1 MPNRLL
7 LLLLLAGFCPGARA
21 AVLPPEKL
29 LPKDTVLLVTVPD
42 SLTAWG
48 ILTNSPYGRLWRDPA
63 VKAFKDKFIDKF
75 GSDIITPLERSL
87 GIELSAYN
95 GLAQGQATF
104 ALLPIAQ
111 PDKPEDHFAKLFLL
125 DTKDRAAQLRTN
137 LADIRQKW
145 AAAGKPMKTRK
156 IRDVDFTTL
165 MLSPEELS
173 WDKILSKP
181 KRAVAED
188 DTAGK
193 ASTNKVEI
201 TFGQAGSL
209 LLVSDSIQAIEKV
222 LSRQAGGLLPAL
234 EEQPAFQADF
244 AARLRGAP
252 FYAWINV
259 KDSID
264 ILTKTPAG
272 DSDEANDASALKPD
286 SPLAAAGL
294 TGLTSASF
302 TYRSLPE
309 GLSAQLFVGVPE
321 SKRRGLL
328 KAFVGEAKDSNP
340 PAFVPSDVT
349 KFWRWRINI
358 PHSWSQLEAMLNE
371 FNPRYSSVINFVL
384 QTAGKDK
391 DANYDLKSELLGN
404 LGDDIVHYEKAPRG
418 NTLADLNSAPSLYL
432 IGSPNAG
439 KLAAALKTGLNFMG
453 AAKEREF
460 LGRKI
465 YTLTMEA
472 PGGKPA
478 HYFSFSGSSG
488 YLALSVN
495 TDSIKESPVDVGGEK
510 AILREFT
517 SDHDEILEEFLRSN
531 DSKAKTLND
540 TPGLADAAQKAGGMG
555 TGLFG
560 FDNQSLALRVLL
572 EMLRQQPVTLQDILG
587 ASSMVG
593 SVNTGDQAAKLREWA
608 DFSLLPSYDAIS
620 QYFYFSVY
628 AGGFSPEGF
637 TMNFFAPTPPKLR

>member
-1 MPNRLL
+1 MPNRFILL
-7 LLLLLAGFCPGARA
+7 LILGGFCPGATA

-29 LPKDTVLLVTVPD
+29 LPKDTALLVTVPD
-42 SLTAWG
+42 SLAAWG
-48 ILTNSPYGRLWRDPA
+48 ILSNSPYGRLWQDPA

-75 GSDIITPLERSL
+75 GSDVITPLERSL
-87 GIELSAYN
+87 GIQLSAYN

-156 IRDVDFTTL
+156 IREVEFTTL
-165 MLSPEELS
+165 ILSSAELS
-173 WDKILSKP
+173 WDKIISKP
-181 KRAVAED
+181 KRAVAEE
-188 DTAGK
+188 DTAGN
-193 ASTNKVEI
+193 ASSNKVEI

-209 LLVSDSIQAIEKV
+209 LLVSDSIQAVEKV
-222 LSRQAGGLLPAL
+222 LSRQAGGFLPAL

-264 ILTKTPAG
+264 LLTKAPAADDDDG
-272 DSDEANDASALKPD
+272 NAASALKPD

-302 TYRSLPE
+302 AYRSLPE

-321 SKRRGLL
+321 AKRRGLL
-328 KAFVGEAKDSNP
+328 KAVVSEAKDSNP

-358 PHSWSQLEAMLNE
+358 PHSWSQLETMLNE
-371 FNPRYSSVINFVL
+371 FNPQYNSVINFVL

-391 DANYDLKSELLGN
+391 DENYDLKSELLGN
-404 LGDDIVHYEKAPRG
+404 LGDDIIHYEKAPQG
-418 NTLADLNSAPSLYL
+418 NTLADLNAAPSLYL
-432 IGSPNAG
+432 IGSPNAA
-439 KLAAALKTGLNFMG
+439 KLAAALKTGLSFMG

-460 LGRKI
+460 LGRQI
-465 YTLTMEA
+465 YTLTTVAQGAM
-472 PGGKPA
+472 PA
-478 HYFSFSGSSG
+478 HSFSFAGSGG
-488 YLALSVN
+488 YVALSG
-495 TDSIKESPVDVGGEK
+495 DS
-510 AILREFT
+510 
-517 SDHDEILEEFLRSN
+517 EILEEFLRSN
-531 DSKAKTLND
+531 DSKGKTLND
-540 TPGLADAAQKAGGMG
+540 TAGLADAAQKAGGMG

-560 FDNQSLALRVLL
+560 FDNQNLGLRALL

-587 ASSMVG
+587 SAHG
-593 SVNTGDQAAKLREWA
+593 LPASVNTGDQAAKLREWA
-608 DFSLLPSYDAIS
+608 DFSLLPSYDALS
-620 QYFYFSVY
+620 RYFYFSVY
-628 AGGFSPEGF
+628 AGSFSPEGF

>member
-1 MPNRLL
+1 MPNRFILL
-7 LLLLLAGFCPGARA
+7 LILGGFCMGARA

-29 LPKDTVLLVTVPD
+29 LPKDTALLVTVPD
-42 SLTAWG
+42 SLRAWG
-48 ILTNSPYGRLWRDPA
+48 ILTNSPYGRLWQDPA
-63 VKAFKDKFIDKF
+63 VKAFKDKLTDKF
-75 GSDIITPLERSL
+75 GSDVITPLERSL
-87 GIELSAYN
+87 GIQLSAYN

-104 ALLPIAQ
+104 AFLPITQ

-145 AAAGKPMKTRK
+145 AAAGKPMKTRN
-156 IRDVDFTTL
+156 IRDVEFTTL
-165 MLSPEELS
+165 ILSSEELS
-173 WDKILSKP
+173 WNKILSKP
-181 KRAVAED
+181 NRAPAED
-188 DTAGK
+188 DIVGK

-222 LSRQAGGLLPAL
+222 LSIQAGGLLPAL

-252 FYAWINV
+252 FYVWINV
-259 KDSID
+259 RDSID
-264 ILTKTPAG
+264 LLTKTPA
-272 DSDEANDASALKPD
+272 SDDEEANEASALKPD

-321 SKRRGLL
+321 TKRRGLF
-328 KAFVGEAKDSNP
+328 KAFVSEAKDSNP

-358 PHSWSQLEAMLNE
+358 PRSWSQLETMLNE
-371 FNPRYSSVINFVL
+371 FNPQYSSVINFVL
-384 QTAGKDK
+384 HTAGKDK
-391 DANYDLKSELLGN
+391 DEHYDLKSELLGN
-404 LGDDIVHYEKAPRG
+404 LGDDIVHYEKAPQG

-460 LGRKI
+460 LGRQI
-465 YTLTMEA
+465 CTLTTPAQGTM
-472 PGGKPA
+472 PA
-478 HYFSFSGSSG
+478 HSLSFAGSGG
-488 YLALSVN
+488 YVALS
-495 TDSIKESPVDVGGEK
+495 GE
-510 AILREFT
+510 T
-517 SDHDEILEEFLRSN
+517 EILEDFLRSN
-531 DSKAKTLND
+531 DSQGKTLND
-540 TPGLADAAQKAGGMG
+540 TPGLADAAQKVGGMG

-560 FDNQSLALRVLL
+560 FDNQNLSMRVLL
-572 EMLRQQPVTLQDILG
+572 EMLRRQPVTLQDILG
-587 ASSMVG
+587 SSSVVS
-593 SVNTGDQAAKLREWA
+593 SVNTGDQAAKLRAWA
-608 DFSLLPSYDAIS
+608 DFSLLPSYDALS

-637 TMNFFAPTPPKLR
+637 TLNFFAPTPPKLR

>member
-1 MPNRLL
+1 MPNRFLL
-7 LLLLLAGFCPGARA
+7 LLVLGGFCWGARA

-29 LPKDTVLLVTVPD
+29 LPRDTALLVTVPD
-42 SLTAWG
+42 SLAAWA
-48 ILTNSPYGRLWRDPA
+48 ILTNSSYGRLWQDPA

-75 GSDIITPLERSL
+75 TTNVITPLERNL
-87 GIELSAYN
+87 GVQLSAYS

-104 ALLPIAQ
+104 AFLPIVQ
-111 PDKPEDHFAKLFLL
+111 PDKPEDHFAKIFLL
-125 DTKDRAAQLRTN
+125 DTKSRAAQLRTN

-165 MLSPEELS
+165 IFSPEELS
-173 WDKILSKP
+173 WDKLVAKP
-181 KRAVAED
+181 KGAGAED
-188 DTAGK
+188 DIAAR

-201 TFGQAGSL
+201 TFGQADSL
-209 LLVSDSIQAIEKV
+209 LLVSDSIQAIEKI

-244 AARLRGAP
+244 AARLRAAP
-252 FYAWINV
+252 LYAWINV

-264 ILTKTPAG
+264 LMAKASAT
-272 DSDEANDASALKPD
+272 DSDGANDASMFKPD

-294 TGLTSASF
+294 TGLTSVSLA
-302 TYRSLPE
+302 YRSLPE

-328 KAFVGEAKDSNP
+328 KALVSETADSNP

-349 KFWRWRINI
+349 KFWRWRINL
-358 PHSWSQLEAMLNE
+358 PHSWAQIETMLNDY
-371 FNPRYSSVINFVL
+371 NPQYGSVINFVL

-391 DANYDLKSELLGN
+391 DPNYDLKSELLGN
-404 LGDDIVHYEKAPRG
+404 LGDDIIHYEKAPRG
-418 NTLADLNSAPSLYL
+418 STLADLNSAPSLFL

-453 AAKEREF
+453 NAKEREF
-460 LGRKI
+460 LGRQI
-465 YTLTMEA
+465 YTLSTT
-472 PGGKPA
+472 PHGTTPA
-478 HYFSFSGSSG
+478 SSFSFAGSGG
-488 YLALSVN
+488 YVALSGD
-495 TDSIKESPVDVGGEK
+495 T
-510 AILREFT
+510 AM
-517 SDHDEILEEFLRSN
+517 LEEFLRSN
-531 DSKAKTLND
+531 DSKAKSLND

-560 FDNQSLALRVLL
+560 FDNQNLSMRALL
-572 EMLRQQPVTLQDILG
+572 EMLRQQPVTLQDVLG
-587 ASSMVG
+587 SAHG
-593 SVNTGDQAAKLREWA
+593 LPASVNTGDGAVKLREWA
-608 DFSLLPSYDAIS
+608 DFSLLPPYDALS
-620 QYFYFSVY
+620 RYFYFSVF

-637 TMNFFAPTPPKLR
+637 TLNFFSPTPPKLR

>member
-1 MPNRLL
+1 MPNRFILL
-7 LLLLLAGFCPGARA
+7 LILGGFCPGATA

-29 LPKDTVLLVTVPD
+29 LPKDTALLVTVPD
-42 SLTAWG
+42 SLAAWG
-48 ILTNSPYGRLWRDPA
+48 ILSNSPYGRLWQDPA

-75 GSDIITPLERSL
+75 GSDVITPLERSL
-87 GIELSAYN
+87 GIQLSAYN

-156 IRDVDFTTL
+156 IREVEFTTL
-165 MLSPEELS
+165 ILSSAELS
-173 WDKILSKP
+173 WDKIISKP
-181 KRAVAED
+181 KRAVAEE
-188 DTAGK
+188 DTAGN
-193 ASTNKVEI
+193 ASSNKVEI

-209 LLVSDSIQAIEKV
+209 LLVSDSIQAVEKV
-222 LSRQAGGLLPAL
+222 LSRQAGGFLPAL

-264 ILTKTPAG
+264 LLTKAPAADDDDG
-272 DSDEANDASALKPD
+272 NAASALKPD

-302 TYRSLPE
+302 AYRSLPE

-321 SKRRGLL
+321 AKRRGLL
-328 KAFVGEAKDSNP
+328 KAVVSEAKDSNP

-358 PHSWSQLEAMLNE
+358 PHSWSQLETMLNE
-371 FNPRYSSVINFVL
+371 FNPQYNSVINFVL

-391 DANYDLKSELLGN
+391 DENYDLKSELLGN
-404 LGDDIVHYEKAPRG
+404 LGDDIIHYEKAPQG
-418 NTLADLNSAPSLYL
+418 NTLADLNAAPSLYL
-432 IGSPNAG
+432 IGSPNAA
-439 KLAAALKTGLNFMG
+439 KLAAALKTGLSFMG

-460 LGRKI
+460 LGRQI
-465 YTLTMEA
+465 YTLTTVAQGAM
-472 PGGKPA
+472 PGPFLQLCRQRRLCRA
-478 HYFSFSGSSG
+478 
-488 YLALSVN
+488 
-495 TDSIKESPVDVGGEK
+495 VGRQRNSRGIFAE
-510 AILREFT
+510 
-517 SDHDEILEEFLRSN
+517 
-531 DSKAKTLND
+531 
-540 TPGLADAAQKAGGMG
+540 Q
-555 TGLFG
+555 
-560 FDNQSLALRVLL
+560 
-572 EMLRQQPVTLQDILG
+572 RQQRQN
-587 ASSMVG
+587 A
-593 SVNTGDQAAKLREWA
+593 E
-608 DFSLLPSYDAIS
+608 
-620 QYFYFSVY
+620 
-628 AGGFSPEGF
+628 
-637 TMNFFAPTPPKLR
+637 

>member
-7 LLLLLAGFCPGARA
+7 LLFLLCGFWPGAPA

-29 LPKDTVLLVTVPD
+29 LPKDTALLVTVPD
-42 SLTAWG
+42 SLRAWG
-48 ILTNSPYGRLWRDPA
+48 ILTNSPYGRLWQDPA
-63 VKAFKDKFIDKF
+63 VKAFKDKFTSKF
-75 GSDIITPLERSL
+75 DNDVITPLEHSL

-95 GLAQGQATF
+95 GLTQGQATF

-111 PDKPEDHFAKLFLL
+111 PDKPENHFAKLFLL
-125 DTKDRAAQLRTN
+125 DTKDRAAQLQTN

-156 IRDVDFTTL
+156 IRDVEFTTL
-165 MLSPEELS
+165 ILSPGELS
-173 WDKILSKP
+173 WDKILSKTN
-181 KRAVAED
+181 RAAAED

-259 KDSID
+259 RDSID
-264 ILTKTPAG
+264 LLTKTPA
-272 DSDEANDASALKPD
+272 SDDEDASDASALKPD
-286 SPLAAAGL
+286 SPLAVAGL
-294 TGLTSASF
+294 TGLTSVSF

-358 PHSWSQLEAMLNE
+358 PHSWSQLETMLNE
-371 FNPRYSSVINFVL
+371 FNPQYSSVINFVL

-391 DANYDLKSELLGN
+391 DQNYDLKSELLGN
-404 LGDDIVHYEKAPRG
+404 LGDDIIHYEKAPRG
-418 NTLADLNSAPSLYL
+418 NTLADINAAPSLYL

-460 LGRKI
+460 LGRQI
-465 YTLTMEA
+465 CTLTTPA
-472 PGGKPA
+472 QGTLPARSLSFAGSGG
-478 HYFSFSGSSG
+478 YV
-488 YLALSVN
+488 ALSGD
-495 TDSIKESPVDVGGEK
+495 T
-510 AILREFT
+510 
-517 SDHDEILEEFLRSN
+517 EILEEFLRSN
-531 DSKAKTLND
+531 DSKGKTLKD

-560 FDNQSLALRVLL
+560 FDNQNLGLRTLL
-572 EMLRQQPVTLQDILG
+572 ETLRQQPVTLQDILG
-587 ASSMVG
+587 QSPVMN

-608 DFSLLPSYDAIS
+608 DFSLLPSYDALS
-620 QYFYFSVY
+620 RYFYFSVY

>member
-1 MPNRLL
+1 MPNRFILL
-7 LLLLLAGFCPGARA
+7 LILCGFCLGARA
-21 AVLPPEKL
+21 AILPPEKL

-42 SLTAWG
+42 SLAAWG
-48 ILTNSPYGRLWRDPA
+48 ILTNSPYGRLWQDPA

-75 GSDIITPLERSL
+75 GSDVITPLERSL
-87 GIELSAYN
+87 GIELSAYK
-95 GLAQGQATF
+95 GLAQSQATF

-111 PDKPEDHFAKLFLL
+111 PDKSEDHFAKLFLL

-145 AAAGKPMKTRK
+145 ASAGKPMKTRS
-156 IRDVDFTTL
+156 IREVEFTTL
-165 MLSPEELS
+165 ILSSGELS

-181 KRAVAED
+181 NRAVAED

-201 TFGQAGSL
+201 TFGQTGSL

-264 ILTKTPAG
+264 ILTKTPAS

-321 SKRRGLL
+321 TKRRGLL

-358 PHSWSQLEAMLNE
+358 PHSWSQLETMLNE

-391 DANYDLKSELLGN
+391 DANYDLKSELLSN

-460 LGRKI
+460 LGRQI
-465 YTLTMEA
+465 CTLTIA
-472 PGGKPA
+472 AQGTTPA
-478 HYFSFSGSSG
+478 RSFSFAGSGG
-488 YLALSVN
+488 YVALSGD
-495 TDSIKESPVDVGGEK
+495 T
-510 AILREFT
+510 
-517 SDHDEILEEFLRSN
+517 EILEEFLRSN
-531 DSKAKTLND
+531 DSKAKSLND

-560 FDNQSLALRVLL
+560 FDNQSLAMRGVL
-572 EMLRQQPVTLQDILG
+572 EMFRTQPVTLQEILG
-587 ASSMVG
+587 SAGGLPAGVN
-593 SVNTGDQAAKLREWA
+593 SVEDVAKLREWA

-637 TMNFFAPTPPKLR
+637 TMTFFAPTPPKLR

>member
-1 MPNRLL
+1 MPKRLL
-7 LLLLLAGFCPGARA
+7 LLLILGGFCPGAFP

-48 ILTNSPYGRLWRDPA
+48 ILTNSPYGRLWQDAA

-75 GSDIITPLERSL
+75 GSDVITPLERSL
-87 GIELSAYN
+87 GIQLSAYT

-111 PDKPEDHFAKLFLL
+111 PDKPEDHFARLFLL

-156 IRDVDFTTL
+156 IREVEFTTL
-165 MLSPEELS
+165 ILSPEELS
-173 WDKILSKP
+173 WANLVSKP
-181 KRAVAED
+181 NSAV
-188 DTAGK
+188 TVVG

-201 TFGQAGSL
+201 TFGQADSL
-209 LLVSDSIQAIEKV
+209 VLVSDSIQAIEKV

-234 EEQPAFQADF
+234 EEQPAFQTDF

-259 KDSID
+259 RDSID
-264 ILTKTPAG
+264 ILTKTPA
-272 DSDEANDASALKPD
+272 SDDADAGDASALKPD
-286 SPLAAAGL
+286 SLLAAAGL

-358 PHSWSQLEAMLNE
+358 PHSWSQVETMLNE
-371 FNPRYSSVINFVL
+371 FNPQYSSVINFVL

-391 DANYDLKSELLGN
+391 DEHYDLKSELLGN
-404 LGDDIVHYEKAPRG
+404 LGDDIIHYEKAPHG
-418 NTLADLNSAPSLYL
+418 STLADLKSAPSLYL

-453 AAKEREF
+453 TAKEREF
-460 LGRKI
+460 LGRQI
-465 YTLTMEA
+465 CTLTVTPQGA
-472 PGGKPA
+472 TPA
-478 HYFSFSGSSG
+478 RYSFSFASSG
-488 YLALSVN
+488 GYVALSGD
-495 TDSIKESPVDVGGEK
+495 T
-510 AILREFT
+510 
-517 SDHDEILEEFLRSN
+517 EILEEFLRSN

-560 FDNQSLALRVLL
+560 FDNQNLSMRAGL
-572 EMLRQQPVTLQDILG
+572 EMLRQQPLTLQDILG
-587 ASSMVG
+587 SSSMVS
-593 SVNTGDQAAKLREWA
+593 SVNTGNQTDKLREWA

-620 QYFYFSVY
+620 RYFYFSVY
-628 AGGFSPEGF
+628 AGSFSPEGF

>member
-1 MPNRLL
+1 MANRFLL
-7 LLLLLAGFCPGARA
+7 LLILGGFCAGARA

-29 LPKDTVLLVTVPD
+29 LPKDTAMVVTVPD
-42 SLTAWG
+42 SVAAWG

-63 VKAFKDKFIDKF
+63 VKAFKDKFVDKF
-75 GSDIITPLERSL
+75 GSDILTPLERSL
-87 GIELSAYN
+87 GIELSAYR
-95 GLAQGQATF
+95 GLARGQATF
-104 ALLPIAQ
+104 ALLPIVQ

-125 DTKDRAAQLRTN
+125 DTKDQAAQLRTN

-145 AAAGKPMKTRK
+145 AAAGKPMKTQK
-156 IRDVDFTTL
+156 IREVEFTTL
-165 MLSPEELS
+165 VISPDELS
-173 WDKILSKP
+173 WDKILARTNHAP
-181 KRAVAED
+181 AAD
-188 DTAGK
+188 DIAGK
-193 ASTNKVEI
+193 ASTNKMEI
-201 TFGQAGSL
+201 TFGQTGSL
-209 LLVSDSIQAIEKV
+209 LLASDSIQAIEKV

-252 FYAWINV
+252 FYTWINV

-272 DSDEANDASALKPD
+272 DGDEAGNAPALKPD
-286 SPLAAAGL
+286 SPLAASGL
-294 TGLTSASF
+294 TGLTSVCF

-309 GLSAQLFVGVPE
+309 GLAAQLFVGVPE

-328 KAFVGEAKDSNP
+328 QALVGEARDSNP

-358 PHSWSQLEAMLNE
+358 PHSWSQIETMLNE
-371 FNPRYSSVINFVL
+371 FNPQYGSVINFVL

-404 LGDDIVHYEKAPRG
+404 LGDDIIHYEKAPHG

-453 AAKEREF
+453 TAKEREF
-460 LGRKI
+460 LGRQI
-465 YTLTMEA
+465 FTLTTPVQGAM
-472 PGGKPA
+472 PA
-478 HYFSFSGSSG
+478 HSFSFAGSGG
-488 YLALSVN
+488 YVALSGD
-495 TDSIKESPVDVGGEK
+495 T
-510 AILREFT
+510 
-517 SDHDEILEEFLRSN
+517 EILEEFLRSG
-531 DSKAKTLND
+531 DSKGKTLND

-560 FDNQSLALRVLL
+560 FDNQSLSMRVVL
-572 EMLRQQPVTLQDILG
+572 EMLRQHPVTLQDILG
-587 ASSMVG
+587 SSSMMG
-593 SVNTGDQAAKLREWA
+593 SVNTGDQAARLREWA
-608 DFSLLPSYDAIS
+608 DFSLLPPFDAVS

>member
-1 MPNRLL
+1 MPKRLL
-7 LLLLLAGFCPGARA
+7 LLLVLGGFCLDASA
-21 AVLPPEKL
+21 AILPPEKL
-29 LPKDTVLLVTVPD
+29 LPKDTALLVTVPD
-42 SLTAWG
+42 SLAAWG
-48 ILTNSPYGRLWRDPA
+48 ILTNSPFGRLWRDPV
-63 VKAFKDKFIDKF
+63 VKAFKDKFTDKF
-75 GSDIITPLERSL
+75 GSSVITPLERSL
-87 GIELSAYN
+87 GVQLSAYS

-104 ALLPIAQ
+104 ALLPISQ
-111 PDKPEDHFAKLFLL
+111 PDKPEDHFAKIFLL

-145 AAAGKPMKTRK
+145 AAASKPMKTRK
-156 IRDVDFTTL
+156 IHEVEFTTL
-165 MLSPEELS
+165 IISSDELS
-173 WDKILSKP
+173 WDKILARP
-181 KRAVAED
+181 KSAGAEED
-188 DTAGK
+188 IAGK

-209 LLVSDSIQAIEKV
+209 LLVSDSILAIEKV
-222 LSRQAGGLLPAL
+222 LSRQEGGLVPAL

-264 ILTKTPAG
+264 LLIKASAG
-272 DSDEANDASALKPD
+272 DDDANAASAFKPNAM
-286 SPLAAAGL
+286 LAAAGL

-302 TYRSLPE
+302 TYRILPE
-309 GLSAQLFVGVPE
+309 GLSAQLFVGAPE
-321 SKRRGLL
+321 TKRRGLL
-328 KAFVGEAKDSNP
+328 KAFVSEARDSNP
-340 PAFVPSDVT
+340 PSFVPSDAT

-358 PHSWSQLEAMLNE
+358 PQSWAQIEAMLNE
-371 FNPRYSSVINFVL
+371 FNPQYGSAINLVL

-391 DANYDLKSELLGN
+391 DEHYDLKSELLGN
-404 LGDDIVHYEKAPRG
+404 LGDDIIHYEKAPRG

-453 AAKEREF
+453 AAREREF
-460 LGRKI
+460 LGRQI
-465 YTLTMEA
+465 CTLTTPAMGA
-472 PGGKPA
+472 TPG
-478 HYFSFSGSSG
+478 HSFSFAASGG
-488 YLALSVN
+488 YVALS
-495 TDSIKESPVDVGGEK
+495 DD
-510 AILREFT
+510 A
-517 SDHDEILEEFLRSN
+517 EILEEYLRSN

-560 FDNQSLALRVLL
+560 FDNQNPGMRALL
-572 EMLRQQPVTLQDILG
+572 EILRQQPVSLQDILG
-587 ASSMVG
+587 AGRGMSLN
-593 SVNTGDQAAKLREWA
+593 VNTGDQAAQLREWA